1 MSKISKRRVALMCL
15 FCMVVTVLCGTAFAA
30 DPDNGEAAAPQESDY
45 AQIPL
50 YVDGLRAGSG
60 VKIGAT
66 TYISLQAFC
75 EALAP
80 EISTEIHTGAEAPA
94 EAAAASGSETDA
106 LPGTEPSEVLPEEAE
121 ALSVL
126 EPAEEAPADTADGQP
141 AEETEADEPITMTL
155 TLAAPVDEAGQPTDE
170 ALVITARV
178 GDAYMVAN
186 GRYFYI
192 PELVQELDGTVMV
205 PVREAARAFGVE
217 VVWHEDTRCISVES
231 TQVDILQSGEEFY
244 GEEDLYWLSRIIHAE
259 SGNQPLEGMIAV
271 GNVVLNRVE
280 DPSCPDTI
288 YEVIFDDRYGV
299 QFSPTETGTIYD
311 EPNEQS
317 IIAAKL
323 CLEGYEVAGASL
335 FFLNPE
341 IGVSSW
347 FTSTRTYVTTI
358 GDHVFYA

>member
-15 FCMVVTVLCGTAFAA
+15 FCMVVTVLCGAAFAV
-30 DPDNGEAAAPQESDY
+30 DPEEGEVSLPQESDT
-45 AQIPL
+45 AEIPL

-80 EISTEIHTGAEAPA
+80 EICTEIHTGDA
-94 EAAAASGSETDA
+94 EAAAASGSETDV
-106 LPGTEPSEVLPEEAE
+106 LSGTEPSEVPLEEAD
-121 ALSVL
+121 ALSVS
-126 EPAEEAPADTADGQP
+126 EPAEESPADAEDGQP
-141 AEETEADEPITMTL
+141 AEEAEADEPITITL

-170 ALVITARV
+170 ALVITARE

-192 PELVQELDGTVMV
+192 PDLVQEMDGAVMV
-205 PVREAARAFGVE
+205 PIREAARAFGVE

-231 TQVDILQSGEEFY
+231 TQVDILTPGEEFY

-271 GNVVLNRVE
+271 GNVVLNRVA
-280 DPSCPDTI
+280 DPTCPDTI

-317 IIAAKL
+317 VIAAKL